1 MSIRWRS
8 GTTEGYG
15 TADPPNFHDLFPHF
29 YLTSHKR
36 SILLSLVHIF
46 VSIAQSFG
54 IAAFPFRL
62 PYHVLVHITVPDTE
76 VDNFY
81 VDVFE
86 VLICGTTFLRSWN
99 VKEPMQCSYHAP
111 QGQSLHP
118 IVVKSPTYLPLAR
131 AIFNT
136 FSIPLFLVLTG
147 TGQSVPRLMSQA
159 DPLDCATFITEVP
172 IPSLSNVREVQ
183 NDLRQASQPS
193 LEEEAI
199 TAQEIKLR
207 TPNTTVHYFVGI
219 LFEHGSLHYTALI
232 TVGCEQMSD
241 MTFLSRLT

>member
-99 VKEPMQCSYHAP
+99 VKEPM
-111 QGQSLHP
+111 SL
-118 IVVKSPTYLPLAR
+118 SPTYLPLAR

-136 FSIPLFLVLTG
+136 FSITLFLVLTG
-147 TGQSVPRLMSQA
+147 TGQRVPHLMSQA
-159 DPLDCATFITEVP
+159 DPLDCATFITEVL

-183 NDLRQASQPS
+183 NDLRHQASQQS

-219 LFEHGSLHYTALI
+219 LFKHGSLHYTALI
-232 TVGCEQMSD
+232 TGWDPVMSKSWNREISQD
-241 MTFLSRLT
+241 AVYHTLLRDKN